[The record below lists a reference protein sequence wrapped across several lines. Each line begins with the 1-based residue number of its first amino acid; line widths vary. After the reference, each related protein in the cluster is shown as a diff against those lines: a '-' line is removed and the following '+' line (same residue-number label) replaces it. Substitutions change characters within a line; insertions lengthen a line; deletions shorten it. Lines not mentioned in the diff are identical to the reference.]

1 MTTTDTTS
9 NRQPWVTREPSPAC
23 DPEPSKAEPAY
34 AHDGKFDELEET
46 LQKEVSFFRSLMSI
60 DEAKTSVLMLCL
72 MVSLLFGGVAY
83 LLFGNLSDNWT
94 SLIETFTYCVTGINV
109 VAAFNSKGM
118 LGQFINRSQDP
129 HGKPPCPPVK

>member
-9 NRQPWVTREPSPAC
+9 NRRPWTTQDAEPCREP
-23 DPEPSKAEPAY
+23 EPAY

-46 LQKEVSFFRSLMSI
+46 LQKEVSFFRSLMSV

-72 MVSLLFGGVAY
+72 MLSLLFGGTAY
-83 LLFGNLSDNWT
+83 LLFGDLSDNWT

-109 VAAFNSKGM
+109 VAAFNSKGR
-118 LGQFINRSQDP
+118 LGQFINGLQGPNSG
-129 HGKPPCPPVK
+129 GKPPCPPIK